1 MQKQTEP
8 HVCFATAFVFTVQQT
23 HQNVWWQ
30 IKLRFVLWD
39 LLKNWVWNTVFTCFL
54 TEFCKTLFIFAFQ
67 KRFWKNLNCFY
78 FFLYFKL
85 ILYFVFSDYFDALIS
100 KIIFFKIKKYILMY
114 FQVKNTLKSNHNHN
128 HNHTSKH
135 NRTFC
140 TCFLLHIN
148 LNHNFYQTH
157 I

>member
-78 FFLYFKL
+78 FFLYFK
-85 ILYFVFSDYFDALIS
+85 
-100 KIIFFKIKKYILMY
+100 IKKYILMY